1 MQLTGKIKPRVIAS
15 NKSIILINQTDTVFM
30 SYII

>member
-15 NKSIILINQTDTVFM
+15 NNSIILINQTDTVFM